1 MTYLIVETFIL
12 LLLAVLIGWT
22 IGWLMRG
29 RALDRVRTAAME
41 AEIAR
46 NEAQARC
53 RDCERI
59 KDELETRL
67 AALGGRLGMS
77 GRRSETPAQDPSED
91 PSQEPAQADPTPAES
106 GTGPEEPQPMA
117 AETMSGR
124 ERTDLPGTPPDAAAE
139 PTEAPDDLK
148 LISGVGPKIEG
159 LLNGLGIYHFSQIA
173 AFTPDNVA
181 WVDGYLRFKGRI
193 AREDWVNQA
202 AVLAAGGDTEFSARR
217 RR

>member
-12 LLLAVLIGWT
+12 LLLAVLIGWL

-53 RDCERI
+53 RDCERL
-59 KDELETRL
+59 KDELEARL

-77 GRRSETPAQDPSED
+77 GRRSEAAAAIGPAPSE
-91 PSQEPAQADPTPAES
+91 S
-106 GTGPEEPQPMA
+106 GAGPEEPQPPT
-117 AETMSGR
+117 AESATAR
-124 ERTDLPGTPPDAAAE
+124 ERTDLPGAPPEAMAA

-159 LLNGLGIYHFSQIA
+159 LLNGLGIYRFSQIA
-173 AFTPDNVA
+173 AFSPDNVA

-202 AVLAAGGDTEFSARR
+202 SILAAGGDTEFSARR